1 MNDLDQ
7 ATSSQLEEKIVQS
20 TEEMSKIVESLV
32 PVQKIPDLCINFVKN
47 IFDDTRDT
55 TQYLFLWYFFC
66 FIETFTEKNADIAD
80 KFSSHRRTPKLE
92 KNLRYREI
100 IRRYLTDLVRR

>member
-1 MNDLDQ
+1 MFWFLNRYSDVEDAASLTLMNDLDQ
-7 ATSSQLEEKIVQS
+7 ATSSQLEEKIVRS

-55 TQYLFLWYFFC
+55 TQYLFYFSG
-66 FIETFTEKNADIAD
+66 TF
-80 KFSSHRRTPKLE
+80 FVS
-92 KNLRYREI
+92 
-100 IRRYLTDLVRR
+100 